1 MAKLIPNEIDQED
14 PRRDGERLVFEWLS
28 DPTVPGTAFYSLLQ
42 KNHRHK
48 LIGEVD
54 FLYVCER
61 GMLCIEVK
69 GGQEIFREDQSWF
82 SRNKA
87 GKINGIS
94 NPFVQAKDC
103 RYALKKYIEETYG
116 QRSPQAN
123 YLMGYAVVFP
133 ECKFTGSGN
142 DLVTEVM
149 FDGRYA
155 IDDFGSYLNS
165 VFDYWEKLKIERH
178 GYYPPKLTES
188 QRQQIV
194 NLLRGDFSVVPSMS
208 LELQQIERKMLSL
221 TEEQF
226 DVLDITENNPRVI
239 VQGCAGTG
247 KSLLALEKVRACAAK
262 EKKVLYLCFNK
273 NMASYAKNSLADADQ
288 DYITVSTFHALLIKL
303 LGDANLYKMSIKEL
317 CEEYLRQTPNV
328 TLYDYIVIDEGQ
340 DLLIAEVFDIIDSLL
355 VNGLNKGKW
364 VMFLDPNQ
372 NIFNQSADYDFA
384 MEYLRDCCSPVVYT
398 LNYNCRNT
406 EQIALR
412 TAALSLVPPAKKLK
426 ITGPKVVAKSY
437 DDRKDFVL
445 KFKKE
450 LLSVV
455 SGGLAA
461 KDIVI
466 LSKKKLQNSLLSEL
480 NSVCNLTITEHE
492 NITDFSKSSFNFC
505 TIQSYKGLE
514 SNIVFLIDVDGFADH
529 HSRLLNYVAMSRA
542 KLLLYIFYDQN
553 CQEEYLDTLDKGRD
567 MIADI
572 RR

>member
-1 MAKLIPNEIDQED
+1 
-14 PRRDGERLVFEWLS
+14 
-28 DPTVPGTAFYSLLQ
+28 
-42 KNHRHK
+42 
-48 LIGEVD
+48 
-54 FLYVCER
+54 
-61 GMLCIEVK
+61 
-69 GGQEIFREDQSWF
+69 
-82 SRNKA
+82 
-87 GKINGIS
+87 
-94 NPFVQAKDC
+94 
-103 RYALKKYIEETYG
+103 
-116 QRSPQAN
+116 
-123 YLMGYAVVFP
+123 
-133 ECKFTGSGN
+133 
-142 DLVTEVM
+142 
-149 FDGRYA
+149 
-155 IDDFGSYLNS
+155 
-165 VFDYWEKLKIERH
+165 
-178 GYYPPKLTES
+178 
-188 QRQQIV
+188 
-194 NLLRGDFSVVPSMS
+194 
-208 LELQQIERKMLSL
+208 MLSL

-239 VQGCAGTG
+239 VHGCAGTG

-317 CEEYLRQTPNV
+317 CEEYLRQAPNI

-567 MIADI
+567 MLAEKN
-572 RR
+572 